1 MNPAFLKAG
10 FFIFILHYYLK
21 ICMKKI
27 IGFLFMLLLVI
38 AGYCAW
44 QVFGPTISSPA
55 DKFFYIKTGSN
66 YNEVKTS
73 LKKQNIISGT
83 FFFDKIAGQLKYP
96 NNIKPGKYEIRDNS
110 SLLGL
115 VRMLNSGFQAPVKLV
130 INKLRTKEDLASKIG
145 NNFECDSTEV
155 IRFLMNNDSLKN
167 YKLDTN
173 TVMTAVIPNT
183 YLLKWNTNFKK
194 LFGRLKSEEEKFWT
208 DERLKKASSKNLTT
222 KQVYTM
228 ASIVEEETNKPE
240 DKLLI
245 ASVYRNRIATGQ
257 KLEAD
262 PTVKYAMRNFGLKRI
277 LRGHLQYESP
287 YNTYRNAGL
296 PPGPICTPSTKT
308 IDAVLDSPETDYIF
322 FVAKPDFKGYSNFAS
337 TYAQHLIFA
346 KAYQKALDSLII
358 SKQDSSDKLTNQ

>member
-10 FFIFILHYYLK
+10 FFIFILHSYSPTH
-21 ICMKKI
+21 MKKI
-27 IGFLFMLLLVI
+27 IGLLFILFSII
-38 AGYCAW
+38 AVYSAW

-73 LKKQNIISGT
+73 LKAQNIISGN
-83 FFFDKIAGQLKYP
+83 FFFDKIAGQLKYT
-96 NNIKPGKYEIRDNS
+96 NNIKPGKYEIKDNS
-110 SLLGL
+110 SLFSL
-115 VRMLNSGFQAPVKLV
+115 VRMLNAGFQSPVKLV

-145 NNFECDSTEV
+145 HNFECDSTQV
-155 IRFLMNNDSLKN
+155 IRFLTNNDSLQTF
-167 YKLDTN
+167 KLDTN
-173 TVMTAVIPNT
+173 TVMTAIIPNT
-183 YLLKWNTNFKK
+183 YSLKWNTTFKK
-194 LFGRLKSEEEKFWT
+194 LFVKLNNEQEKFWT
-208 DERLKKASSKNLTT
+208 DERLKKASEKNLTT

-228 ASIVEEETNKPE
+228 ASIVEEETNKDE

-245 ASVYRNRIATGQ
+245 ASVYRNRIAKGQ

-262 PTVKYAMRNFGLKRI
+262 PTVKYAMRNFSLKRI

-287 YNTYRNAGL
+287 YNTYRNTGL

-308 IDAVLDSPETDYIF
+308 IDAVLDSPQTNYIF

-346 KAYQKALDSLII
+346 KVYQKALDSLII
-358 SKQDSSDKLTNQ
+358 SKQNISQ